1 MEILNADAAT
11 LRFME
16 EWNSGCDYLV
26 AHTSGSTGEPKE
38 ILLPRGDMLH
48 SAQATCEFFDLTSSS
63 VLLSPLSADYIAGK
77 MMIVRAAVADC
88 RLWVEPPSNQPVKQD
103 YGTIDLLPIV
113 PSQVQWLLDNADV
126 SSRLRNVIVGGAPV
140 SNGLERLLVDAPFK
154 CYATYGMTETC
165 SHVALREMG
174 IPYFSAM
181 PGVEFEVNTDGQ
193 LVIIADGYSFGELV
207 TNDIVEL
214 RSSTQ
219 FRWLGRKDNV
229 IISGGVKLHP
239 EEIEKEISPLISVPF
254 YLIGERSE
262 KWGESLVLYVESL
275 DFDAAALVASMKN
288 VLHPFKMPKEV
299 RLKKEFART
308 ASGKVI
314 RKLL

>member
-1 MEILNADAAT
+1 MEILNVDSAA

-16 EWNSGCDYLV
+16 EWDSGCDYLV
-26 AHTSGSTGEPKE
+26 AHTSGSTGEPKK
-38 ILLPRGDMLH
+38 IFLPRVDMIH
-48 SAQATCEFFDLTSSS
+48 SAHATCEFFDLTSSS
-63 VLLSPLSADYIAGK
+63 VLISPLSADYIAGK
-77 MMIVRAAVADC
+77 MMIVRATVADC
-88 RLWVEPPSNQPVKQD
+88 QLWIEPPSNQPIKRD

-113 PSQVQWLLDNADV
+113 PSQAQWLLNNPVV

-140 SNGLERLLVDAPFK
+140 SHRLEQALVDAPFK

-165 SHVALREMG
+165 SHVALRKMG
-174 IPYFSAM
+174 TPYFIAM
-181 PGVEFEVNTDGQ
+181 PDVEFDVNADGH

-229 IISGGVKLHP
+229 VISGGVKLHP
-239 EEIEKEISPLISVPF
+239 EEIEKEISPLISVSF
-254 YLIGERSE
+254 YMIGERSE
-262 KWGESLVLYVESL
+262 KWGEALVLYVESL
-275 DFDAAALVASMKN
+275 DVDAAALVANMKN

-299 RLKKEFART
+299 RLKNEFART